1 MVVRKNKKSR
11 KQRGKT
17 SHGWG
22 FSKRHRGKGHKGT
35 SGHGKRGAHRES
47 MFHAQGIEPIGKHGI
62 LFKPRVI
69 KIPVRAISLEELDR
83 KIEQLGTK
91 QGDFYLVDLTKHGYN
106 KVLGDGKLTH
116 KAKIICANFSEPA
129 KAKIK
134 KAGGEAKGLGAN

>member
-1 MVVRKNKKSR
+1 
-11 KQRGKT
+11 
-17 SHGWG
+17 
-22 FSKRHRGKGHKGT
+22 
-35 SGHGKRGAHRES
+35 
-47 MFHAQGIEPIGKHGI
+47 